1 MRMNKRKILGG
12 RYLGGRDRQL
22 GFSKDRAKIWGKHK
36 KNHKENAW
44 EKMVETDVVEKPVE
58 RATCEEIVEQCK
70 T

>member
-1 MRMNKRKILGG
+1 MRMNKKKI
-12 RYLGGRDRQL
+12 LGGRDRQL

-44 EKMVETDVVEKPVE
+44 KKMVE